1 MLLTNRLHPFPKQL
15 VDRLAEIFELDSAVL
30 YEHRTGE
37 FYLTGTPDQGHEDL
51 QDQLRRDPLY
61 GMTPSDLR
69 PQCVIVPVRLGSEA
83 IASLALQGVAMPESV
98 LQGIANLVAI

>member
-1 MLLTNRLHPFPKQL
+1 MLLINRVHPFPKQL

-37 FYLTGTPDQGHEDL
+37 FYLTGTSDQGHEDL
-51 QDQLRRDPLY
+51 QDQLRRAALY

-69 PQCVIVPVRLGSEA
+69 PQCVIVPVRLGSCA
-83 IASLALQGVAMPESV
+83 AVS
-98 LQGIANLVAI
+98 